1 MFSINLLTFNK
12 KFFFFYFFAHI
23 IVVAILGN
31 SRAFAPDELSY
42 INCFTALY
50 ESDFN
55 QALFGGWWTSNTIYL
70 RILYLPIKIFT
81 FLPIS
86 DLILLRIYSIILTSI
101 ALFLLIRYTKV
112 TSTYF
117 GKLTLVV
124 FTFTPSI
131 FLWTTLAIKESFILL
146 NLVVFFLGLEKIYK
160 STGSAGYFMCLLSG
174 YSLFNLKGYLFVI
187 LFFSIVLIVIIK
199 SIRLFKIEKSSLL
212 LLFILLV
219 PYAISPATSAT
230 ILDSA
235 IVFRGEWS
243 KFRALE
249 DSSQTDSSQTDL
261 DAGMTM
267 NLLSK
272 PVNRGMLLEFVL
284 SSLHLKKYL
293 SNKEAFY
300 SDLSSKER
308 AAARSLDPVNP
319 TNLKG
324 FIYGLSAFLFYPNV
338 FRSNGSPILDLLG
351 FEIIF
356 WIFLYVVAIYTG
368 WQTRARLMKFTS
380 ISLITYSS
388 CFLLVSEI
396 TEINLGTALRH
407 RLVLAVLLVIFISF
421 QNSQIKN
428 TSNAK

>member
-1 MFSINLLTFNK
+1 
-12 KFFFFYFFAHI
+12 
-23 IVVAILGN
+23 
-31 SRAFAPDELSY
+31 
-42 INCFTALY
+42 
-50 ESDFN
+50 
-55 QALFGGWWTSNTIYL
+55 
-70 RILYLPIKIFT
+70 
-81 FLPIS
+81 
-86 DLILLRIYSIILTSI
+86 
-101 ALFLLIRYTKV
+101 
-112 TSTYF
+112 
-117 GKLTLVV
+117 
-124 FTFTPSI
+124 
-131 FLWTTLAIKESFILL
+131 
-146 NLVVFFLGLEKIYK
+146 
-160 STGSAGYFMCLLSG
+160 
-174 YSLFNLKGYLFVI
+174 
-187 LFFSIVLIVIIK
+187 
-199 SIRLFKIEKSSLL
+199 
-212 LLFILLV
+212 
-219 PYAISPATSAT
+219 
-230 ILDSA
+230 
-235 IVFRGEWS
+235 
-243 KFRALE
+243 
-249 DSSQTDSSQTDL
+249 
-261 DAGMTM
+261 M